1 MEEMEK
7 FILLRQI
14 LWCLLRDG
22 TDEVAHFNFSF
33 FTDEDLTD
41 CWSELSMGVEWS
53 EKERNEG
60 GRQRELN
67 KTGVY
72 SKFKGKNP
80 IPKQTR
86 KQKATGEKRG

>member
-1 MEEMEK
+1 M
-7 FILLRQI
+7 
-14 LWCLLRDG
+14 
-22 TDEVAHFNFSF
+22 AHFNFSF

-72 SKFKGKNP
+72 SKFKEKNP
-80 IPKQTR
+80 TPKQTR